1 MQDRISCREGVYK
14 GWKNAVEYLP
24 KAGIAYIELEERPAA
39 ELRQV
44 ADACRAA
51 GVTPLT
57 ISGGVDAC
65 NPEAVARVK
74 AMCEAAEQ
82 IGVKHYFLSAH
93 GKDRP
98 AAMKALAQIGEHAAK
113 HGVTLCLETHPPF
126 CANAD
131 GMLQT
136 MAEVNHTNVQI
147 NFDTA
152 NVLFYNHGLNS
163 AEELATALPKVAS
176 LHLKDT
182 RGGFHSADFPVL
194 GKGVV
199 EFRRVFDT
207 LHRVKFTG
215 PLTIELEGAV
225 VDGLDVPSRHQK
237 VVESM
242 NHLRQFAL

>member
-1 MQDRISCREGVYK
+1 MQDKISCREGVYK
-14 GWKNAVEYLP
+14 GWKNAIEYLP
-24 KAGIAYIELEERPAA
+24 KAGIVYIELDERPAA

-44 ADACRAA
+44 ADACRAG

-57 ISGGVDAC
+57 IAGGVDAC

-74 AMCEAAEQ
+74 TVCEAAEG

-93 GKDRP
+93 GNDRA
-98 AAMKALAQIGEHAAK
+98 AAMKSLAEIGEHAAK

-126 CANAD
+126 CTNAAE
-131 GMLQT
+131 MLRT
-136 MAEVNHTNVQI
+136 MAEVNHPNVRI

-163 AEELATALPKVAS
+163 ADELEKVMSGVAS

-182 RGGFHSADFPVL
+182 TGKYRTTDFPVL

-207 LHRVKFTG
+207 LHRVGLSG
-215 PLTIELEGAV
+215 PLTIELEGPV
-225 VDGLDVPSRHQK
+225 VDGLDVPGRHEK
-237 VVESM
+237 VVEST
-242 NHLRQFAL
+242 NHLREFAR